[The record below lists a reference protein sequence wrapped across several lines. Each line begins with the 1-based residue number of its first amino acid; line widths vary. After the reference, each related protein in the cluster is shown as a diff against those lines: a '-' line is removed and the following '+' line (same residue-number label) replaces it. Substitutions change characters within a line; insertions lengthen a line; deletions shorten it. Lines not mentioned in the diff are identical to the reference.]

1 MRVDIITA
9 IPDLIAPMLN
19 VSIIG
24 RAIAKNVVSIH
35 VHNLHDFASDKFR
48 HIDDTPYGGGAG
60 MVLQCEPVMRCIDW
74 LTAERIYDEIVY
86 MTPEGTPFVQSH
98 ANELSLLNN
107 IIFLAGHY
115 KGIDQRIRDL
125 AVTREISVG
134 DYVVSGGELPALLVT
149 DAIVRLLPGAISDVE
164 SALDDSFQDG
174 YLAPPVYTRP
184 AVYRGLEVP
193 EVLRSGN
200 HEAVRRWRREQSIQ
214 RTRERRPDLLNEGND
229 HES

>member
-1 MRVDIITA
+1 MRIDIITA
-9 IPDLIAPMLN
+9 IPDLIAPILH

-60 MVLQCEPVMRCIDW
+60 MVLQCEPVMRCIDA
-74 LTAERIYDEIVY
+74 LTAERSYDEIVY
-86 MTPEGTPFVQSH
+86 MTPEGTPFAQSH
-98 ANELSLLNN
+98 ANELSLLDN

-214 RTRERRPDLLNEGND
+214 RTRERRPDLLNEGTD

>member
-48 HIDDTPYGGGAG
+48 HIDDKPYGGGAG

-74 LTAERIYDEIVY
+74 PTAERVYDEIVY